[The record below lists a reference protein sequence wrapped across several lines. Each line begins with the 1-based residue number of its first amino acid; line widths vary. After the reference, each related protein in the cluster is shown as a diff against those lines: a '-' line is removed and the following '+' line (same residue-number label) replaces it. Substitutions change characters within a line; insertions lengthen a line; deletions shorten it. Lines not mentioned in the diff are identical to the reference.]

1 MPWLVSVGLGSGWF
15 HVPGWFQPLGVVACC
30 CQYALHALHALHALQ
45 CALQYA
51 LRALQALHALQYA
64 LAVQVTERVTHV
76 TARVAGGAAVA

>member
-1 MPWLVSVGLGSGWF
+1 MPWVVSVRLGSGWF
-15 HVPGWFQPLGVVACC
+15 QVPGWFQPLGAVASCC
-30 CQYALHALHALHALQ
+30 PYALHALHALHALQ